1 MESKLINQIN
11 QNYIMIL
18 NILKKFLREN
28 FIDLKMNSKNYKSF
42 EKDLLNT
49 KSNDISKFINDYS
62 NKNSTILND
71 LEKVKVKINEL
82 INENINNKDKV
93 IENMNESLYLI
104 KHPQDCLFL
113 LEVEKNNNKF
123 LNYLNLIESEVNI
136 HKYENLETIHYV
148 LSNLRINYN

>member
-42 EKDLLNT
+42 ETDLLNT
-49 KSNDISKFINDYS
+49 KSNDISKFINEYS

-82 INENINNKDKV
+82 INENINNKNKV

>member
-1 MESKLINQIN
+1 MESKLIIQIN

-62 NKNSTILND
+62 NKNSTILNN

-82 INENINNKDKV
+82 INENINNKNKV

>member
-28 FIDLKMNSKNYKSF
+28 FIDLKMNSKNYNSF

-62 NKNSTILND
+62 NKNSSIMNN
-71 LEKVKVKINEL
+71 LEKVKIKINEL
-82 INENINNKDKV
+82 INENINNKNKV

>member
-28 FIDLKMNSKNYKSF
+28 FIDLKMNSKNYNSF

-62 NKNSTILND
+62 NKNSTILNN

-82 INENINNKDKV
+82 INENINNKNKV

-148 LSNLRINYN
+148 LSNLRINYT

>member
-1 MESKLINQIN
+1 
-11 QNYIMIL
+11 MIL

-82 INENINNKDKV
+82 INENINNKNKV

-123 LNYLNLIESEVNI
+123 LNYLNLIESEVKNI
-136 HKYENLETIHYV
+136 LIIYIIYP
-148 LSNLRINYN
+148 IFF

>member
-28 FIDLKMNSKNYKSF
+28 FIDLKTNSKNYKSF

-82 INENINNKDKV
+82 INENINNKNKV

>member
-82 INENINNKDKV
+82 INENINNKNKV

-148 LSNLRINYN
+148 LSNLRINYT

>member
-28 FIDLKMNSKNYKSF
+28 FIDLKMNSKNYNSF

-71 LEKVKVKINEL
+71 LEKVKAKINEL
-82 INENINNKDKV
+82 INENINNKNKV

-136 HKYENLETIHYV
+136 HKYENIETIHYV

>member
-11 QNYIMIL
+11 QNYIIIL

-82 INENINNKDKV
+82 INENINDKNKV

>member
-1 MESKLINQIN
+1 MELKLINQIN

-82 INENINNKDKV
+82 INENINNKNKV

>member
-11 QNYIMIL
+11 QNYIIIL

-62 NKNSTILND
+62 NKNSTILNN

-82 INENINNKDKV
+82 INENINNKNKV

>member
-18 NILKKFLREN
+18 DILKKFLREN
-28 FIDLKMNSKNYKSF
+28 FIDLKTNSKNYKSF

-82 INENINNKDKV
+82 INENINNKNKV

>member
-28 FIDLKMNSKNYKSF
+28 FIDLKMNSKNYNSF

-82 INENINNKDKV
+82 INENINNKNKV

>member
-49 KSNDISKFINDYS
+49 KSNDISKFINDYL

-82 INENINNKDKV
+82 INENINNKNKV

-148 LSNLRINYN
+148 LSNLRINYT

>member
-28 FIDLKMNSKNYKSF
+28 FIDLKMNSKNYNSF

-62 NKNSTILND
+62 NKNSTILNN

-82 INENINNKDKV
+82 INENINNKNKV

>member
-62 NKNSTILND
+62 NKNSTILNN

-82 INENINNKDKV
+82 INENINNKNKV

>member
-62 NKNSTILND
+62 NKNSTILNN
-71 LEKVKVKINEL
+71 LEKVKLKINEL
-82 INENINNKDKV
+82 INENINNKNKV

-148 LSNLRINYN
+148 LSNLRINYT

>member
-82 INENINNKDKV
+82 INENINNKNKV

-113 LEVEKNNNKF
+113 LEIEKNNNKF

>member
-11 QNYIMIL
+11 QNYIIIL

-82 INENINNKDKV
+82 INENINNKNKV

>member
-18 NILKKFLREN
+18 NILKKFLKEN
-28 FIDLKMNSKNYKSF
+28 FIDLKLNSKNYKSF

-82 INENINNKDKV
+82 INENINNKNKV

-136 HKYENLETIHYV
+136 HKYENIETIHYV

>member
-82 INENINNKDKV
+82 INENINNKNKV

-113 LEVEKNNNKF
+113 LEIEKNNNKF

-148 LSNLRINYN
+148 LSNLRINYT

>member
-82 INENINNKDKV
+82 INENINNKNKV
-93 IENMNESLYLI
+93 IENKNESLYLI

-148 LSNLRINYN
+148 LSNLRINYT

>member
-82 INENINNKDKV
+82 INENINNKNKV

>member
-1 MESKLINQIN
+1 
-11 QNYIMIL
+11 MIL

-82 INENINNKDKV
+82 INENINNKNKV

>member
-18 NILKKFLREN
+18 NILKKFLRQN
-28 FIDLKMNSKNYKSF
+28 FIDLKMNSKNYNSF

-82 INENINNKDKV
+82 INENINNKNKV

>member
-1 MESKLINQIN
+1 MESKLIEQIN

-18 NILKKFLREN
+18 NILKKFLKEN
-28 FIDLKMNSKNYKSF
+28 FIDLKLDSKNYKSF

-49 KSNDISKFINDYS
+49 KNNDISKFINAYS
-62 NKNSTILND
+62 NKNSSIMNN
-71 LEKVKVKINEL
+71 LEKVKIKINEL
-82 INENINNKDKV
+82 INENINNKNKV

>member
-28 FIDLKMNSKNYKSF
+28 FIDLKMNSKNYNSF

-82 INENINNKDKV
+82 INENINNKNKV

-148 LSNLRINYN
+148 LSNLRINYT

>member
-82 INENINNKDKV
+82 INENINNKNKV

-148 LSNLRINYN
+148 LSNLRLNYT

>member
-62 NKNSTILND
+62 NKNSTILNN

-82 INENINNKDKV
+82 INENINNKNKV

-148 LSNLRINYN
+148 LSNLRINYT